1 MTEAISIGV
10 VIGSIIACSILSAK
24 MYLLK
29 KRYERLKKVL
39 DDYLASLKKSNDEGE
54 KFIQSLELEKYLTH
68 RDNSRTRKEVK

>member
-29 KRYERLKKVL
+29 KVL
-39 DDYLASLKKSNDEGE
+39 DDHLASLKKSNDEGE
-54 KFIQSLELEKYLTH
+54 KFIQSLDLEKYLIH
-68 RDNSRTRKEVK
+68 RGNSRTRRKG